1 MAEMNFTV
9 TESRIEQVKAA
20 LGEISS
26 LAHAAKHIAI
36 ESSMEA
42 GGNQMLTALIDANQ
56 TMAEKIGFLSDLCLG
71 KLGEIAH
78 VGKAEEW
85 MLPPIYR
92 EAAES
97 ETA

>member
-1 MAEMNFTV
+1 MAEPNFTV

-26 LAHAAKHIAI
+26 LAHAARHIAI

-42 GGNQMLTALIDANQ
+42 GANPMLSALIDANQ
-56 TMAEKIGFLSDLCLG
+56 TMAEKIGFLSDLCLA
-71 KLGEIAH
+71 KLGEVMHI
-78 VGKAEEW
+78 GKAEEW
-85 MLPPIYR
+85 MLPPIYH